1 MSVSFSR
8 DGQFL
13 FTMQRRKPPCL
24 YQTAQPHVAA
34 TFMDESGDYMN
45 IVSMKTGCFVGVND
59 EVRYCLSCL

>member
-24 YQTAQPHVAA
+24 YQTTQPHVAA

-45 IVSMKTGCFVGVND
+45 IVSMKTGCFVGAND
-59 EVRYCLSCL
+59 EVRESL